1 MPVAA
6 VEQINRL
13 LPQTQCR
20 ECGYDG
26 CLPYARALAA
36 GEAAVNL
43 CAPGGETVMLDIAGL
58 LGKPPVA
65 PAKTQAKA
73 LAWIDESACI
83 GCTACIR
90 ACPVDA
96 IMGASKLMHTVI
108 AEECT
113 GCGLCVAPC
122 PVDCIHMLP
131 NGADYLP
138 QSRSLSG
145 GETALRFAAAAHAQ
159 ARFERHE
166 SRKAREDAEKKAYRA
181 EREAA
186 ARRAAA
192 AVVPTAPSAVQPS
205 SKPAFNPADLIA
217 QAMARANAQQTQR
230 SVPSNREH
238 FKQAQIKAAQ
248 EKATFRRYQRDAQYG
263 NETEKAAA
271 IEWLRQYKA
280 AQEQADDI

>member
-1 MPVAA
+1 
-6 VEQINRL
+6 
-13 LPQTQCR
+13 
-20 ECGYDG
+20 
-26 CLPYARALAA
+26 
-36 GEAAVNL
+36 
-43 CAPGGETVMLDIAGL
+43 
-58 LGKPPVA
+58 
-65 PAKTQAKA
+65 
-73 LAWIDESACI
+73 
-83 GCTACIR
+83 
-90 ACPVDA
+90 
-96 IMGASKLMHTVI
+96 
-108 AEECT
+108 
-113 GCGLCVAPC
+113 
-122 PVDCIHMLP
+122 MLP

-145 GETALRFAAAAHAQ
+145 EETAPRFAAAAHAQ

-166 SRKAREDAEKKAYRA
+166 SRKAREDAERKAYRA

-192 AVVPTAPSAVQPS
+192 AAVPTAPSAVQPS
-205 SKPAFNPADLIA
+205 AKPTFNPADLIA

-280 AQEQADDI
+280 AQEQADEI